1 MAYNYLRNF
10 LDPIDFHI
18 DIYGEFI
25 HITNYL
31 KILTLSCNKIIIQ
44 VESCKII
51 LEGRDFSL
59 NKLADRELLIS
70 GRLYNMEIK
79 YE

>member
-18 DIYGEFI
+18 DIYGKFI

-31 KILTLSCNKIIIQ
+31 FNNSSVSYKKYVRQYIYLI
-44 VESCKII
+44 
-51 LEGRDFSL
+51 FSL
-59 NKLADRELLIS
+59 KNALSL
-70 GRLYNMEIK
+70 
-79 YE
+79 

>member
-18 DIYGEFI
+18 DIYDNKI
-25 HITNYL
+25 HITNYE
-31 KILTLSCNKIIIQ
+31 KIITLLSNKIIIKAK
-44 VESCKII
+44 SKKLI
-51 LEGRDFSL
+51 LEGRNFSL
-59 NKLADRELLIS
+59 KKLADRELLIL
-70 GRLYNMEIK
+70 GRLDNLEIK

>member
-18 DIYGEFI
+18 DIYGKFI

-44 VESCKII
+44 VESCKMI

>member
-18 DIYGEFI
+18 DIYDKKI
-25 HITNYL
+25 HITNYE
-31 KILTLSCNKIIIQ
+31 KILTLASNKIIIKAK
-44 VESCKII
+44 SRKIT

-59 NKLADRELLIS
+59 KKLADRELLILGS
-70 GRLYNMEIK
+70 LNNLEIK

>member
-1 MAYNYLRNF
+1 MAYNYLRYF

-18 DIYGEFI
+18 DIYDKKI
-25 HITNYL
+25 HITNYE
-31 KILTLSCNKIIIQ
+31 KILTLGSNKIIIKTK
-44 VESCKII
+44 SRKIT

-59 NKLADRELLIS
+59 KKLADRELLILGS
-70 GRLYNMEIK
+70 LNNLEIK